1 MHVLML
7 SWEYPPHVVGGLGR
21 HVMDLLPALDT
32 TDPTLD
38 VTLLVPNLDGGAPNE
53 ALTPRVRVVRVAP
66 PQAAASDFLSFVAQT
81 NLALEQAAQELR
93 AQGQHF
99 DLLHNHDWMTA
110 RSAIGLKQRWGL
122 PLVTTIHATE
132 RGRGRGH
139 LPTDHAVAI
148 DRIEQWITSQ
158 SQRLIVC
165 SHYMAGQIIAD
176 FRLNRERIEVVPNA
190 VYIESSPFSNEEAR
204 LAYRRRFVTDDEHLA
219 FFIGRIVEEKG
230 VHVLLEAWARVLP
243 QARGKLMIAGV
254 GPQLDNCK
262 AHAWH
267 LGLGEQV
274 VFLGQISDEERSR
287 LYRAAD
293 VAVFPS
299 LYEPFGIVAL
309 EAMAAEC
316 PVVVTQ
322 TGGLQE
328 IVRPHDTGISVVT
341 NHIDA
346 LVWGLLHT
354 LQNPHWS
361 RARATNALR
370 YLYDIYSWANVAREH
385 MAIYRRTCP
394 PEIPHLPDAPLA
406 LPAEPKLLHAK

>member
-21 HVMDLLPALDT
+21 HVMDLLPALNT
-32 TDPTLD
+32 TDETLN
-38 VTLLVPNLDGGAPNE
+38 VTLLAPNLDGGDAYE
-53 ALTPRVRVVRVAP
+53 ALSPRLRVIRVPTPAP
-66 PQAAASDFLSFVAQT
+66 SADFLAFVAQA
-81 NLALEQAAQELR
+81 NLALEHAAQELA

-110 RSAIGLKQRWGL
+110 RSAIQLRQLWGI

-139 LPTDHAVAI
+139 LPSDHAVAI

-165 SHYMAGQIIAD
+165 SHYMAGQIMSD
-176 FRLNRERIEVVPNA
+176 FRLHRERIDVIPNA
-190 VYIESSPFSNEEAR
+190 VYIQASPFANNDER
-204 LAYRRRFVTDDEHLA
+204 MAYRRRFVADDESLV

-230 VHVLLEAWARVLP
+230 VHVLLEAWARM
-243 QARGKLMIAGV
+243 QHQIRGKLVIAGV
-254 GPQLDNCK
+254 GPMLDTYK
-262 AHAWH
+262 ALAWH
-267 LGLGEQV
+267 LGLGERV
-274 VFLGQISDEERSR
+274 LFLGQISDDDRSR
-287 LYRAAD
+287 LYRATD

-354 LQNPHWS
+354 IQNPHWS
-361 RARATNALR
+361 RARAINAVR

-385 MAIYRRTCP
+385 MNIYRRACRP
-394 PEIPHLPDAPLA
+394 AQVGHLVDAPLA
-406 LPAEPKLLHAK
+406 LHAEPELLHAD

>member
-1 MHVLML
+1 
-7 SWEYPPHVVGGLGR
+7 
-21 HVMDLLPALDT
+21 
-32 TDPTLD
+32 
-38 VTLLVPNLDGGAPNE
+38 
-53 ALTPRVRVVRVAP
+53 
-66 PQAAASDFLSFVAQT
+66 
-81 NLALEQAAQELR
+81 
-93 AQGQHF
+93 
-99 DLLHNHDWMTA
+99 LLHNHDWMTA

-190 VYIESSPFSNEEAR
+190 VYIHASPFANDGER
-204 LAYRRRFVTDDEHLA
+204 LAYRRRFVADDESLV

-230 VHVLLEAWARVLP
+230 VHVLLEAWARMQHQV
-243 QARGKLMIAGV
+243 RGKLVIAGV
-254 GPQLDNCK
+254 GPLLDTYK
-262 AHAWH
+262 GHAWH
-267 LGLGEQV
+267 LGLGERV
-274 VFLGQISDEERSR
+274 LFLGQISDDDRSQ

-361 RARATNALR
+361 RARAINAMR
-370 YLYDIYSWANVAREH
+370 YLYDVYSWSNVAREH
-385 MAIYRRTCP
+385 MAIYRRACP
-394 PEIPHLPDAPLA
+394 AQVSDLVDAPLA
-406 LPAEPKLLHAK
+406 LNAEPQLIHVD